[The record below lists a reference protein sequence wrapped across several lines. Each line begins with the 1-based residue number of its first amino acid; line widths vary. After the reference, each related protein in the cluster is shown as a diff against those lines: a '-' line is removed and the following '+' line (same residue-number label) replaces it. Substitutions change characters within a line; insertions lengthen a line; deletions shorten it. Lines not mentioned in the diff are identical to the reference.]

1 MSATNPGIGVL
12 WMWMSKLK
20 SLVAPS
26 SYWNYV
32 RFLAKPKP
40 VSLLLWIAAKCPDL
54 TGCEVCSVRQ
64 HLFESTQPCLR
75 SEWRTVCFKIFSK
88 VWIRKRNIHF
98 LSGFPFLFSW
108 GQVLQAHIQQLSS
121 ATKCLY
127 VYSLCFIF
135 RHFSW
140 KTPRDLHQSSSPTAI
155 LGVCRGSDS
164 KRGGCSHDAD

>member
-1 MSATNPGIGVL
+1 MGAINPGIGVL

-20 SLVAPS
+20 SLLGPS
-26 SYWNYV
+26 SYWNDV
-32 RFLAKPKP
+32 IFLSKPNP
-40 VSLLLWIAAKCPDL
+40 VASLSWTAAKCPDL
-54 TGCEVCSVRQ
+54 TGCEVCSVKQR
-64 HLFESTQPCLR
+64 LFESTQPCLR

-98 LSGFPFLFSW
+98 LCGFPFVFSW
-108 GQVLQAHIQQLSS
+108 GQVQLTHIQQLSS

-140 KTPRDLHQSSSPTAI
+140 KRARDLHQSSSPTATA
-155 LGVCRGSDS
+155 GFCCDSDL
-164 KRGGCSHDAD
+164 KRGGCSHDTD